1 MCSNESNALKFL
13 EKDELWFLIF
23 LILKGGALLHQEFAF
38 CEKYC
43 AYVLS
48 SPYDTA
54 SHSPA
59 KRKSSL
65 PYQKCSRPCPTYYFI
80 QISHIFAASLL
91 LAICYSHGQNLFSFY
106 AHFKTRITFKSNGLH
121 LFWRNQTVF
130 RKMYMTDSI
139 SKRSTLNFTEKTNS
153 SNDNLWSMFL
163 FFWNMYMILEYFWVV
178 DCAFWNWV
186 D

>member
-13 EKDELWFLIF
+13 EKDQLWFLIF
-23 LILKGGALLHQEFAF
+23 LILKAGAFLHQEFAF
-38 CEKYC
+38 SEKYC
-43 AYVLS
+43 AHVLS
-48 SPYDTA
+48 SPNDPA

-59 KRKSSL
+59 KRKSS
-65 PYQKCSRPCPTYYFI
+65 PRYQKSSRPCPTYYFI
-80 QISHIFAASLL
+80 QISYIFAASLL
-91 LAICYSHGQNLFSFY
+91 LAICYSHGQNEFSFY

-130 RKMYMTDSI
+130 KKMYMTDSI
-139 SKRSTLNFTEKTNS
+139 SKRSTLNFTEKINS
-153 SNDNLWSMFL
+153 SNDNLWSMFSY
-163 FFWNMYMILEYFWVV
+163 FWNMILEYFWVV